1 MVVLAAD
8 VMTGSRLQLSSLMG
22 LQPVVGGRFYGMG
35 NVTFALFA
43 TATIMLC
50 IAVAD
55 HFVRAG
61 RRPVAVGA
69 VSAIGLA
76 AVVVDA
82 SPAWGSDFGGPPAFL
97 PALAFFVLAVAGVR
111 LTWRRALADRRR
123 HGAVPG
129 GDRVRRLAA
138 PAGVPLPPGPV
149 RADRDRRRRGR
160 RSSCARPGRTGT
172 SSPAA
177 R

>member
-82 SPAWGSDFGGPPAFL
+82 SPAWAATSA
-97 PALAFFVLAVAGVR
+97 A
-111 LTWRRALADRRR
+111 RRR
-123 HGAVPG
+123 SC
-129 GDRVRRLAA
+129 
-138 PAGVPLPPGPV
+138 PPWP
-149 RADRDRRRRGR
+149 
-160 RSSCARPGRTGT
+160 SSCWPSRGCG
-172 SSPAA
+172 
-177 R
+177 